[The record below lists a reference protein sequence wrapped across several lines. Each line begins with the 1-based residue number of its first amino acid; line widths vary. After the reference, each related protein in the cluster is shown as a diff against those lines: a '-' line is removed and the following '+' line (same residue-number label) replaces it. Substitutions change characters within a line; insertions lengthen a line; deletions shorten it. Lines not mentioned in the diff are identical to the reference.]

1 MKAPNLNIDFN
12 AMVEEWKH
20 LDPKNMGNWP
30 LLPKSLVLLLLFIA
44 ILVAGYF
51 LDTSDQLTQLD
62 TAKAR
67 EETLKTAFMDKKRQA
82 INLETYRQQLK
93 DLEQAF
99 GALLKQLP
107 NKSEMDALLTDIN
120 QAGLGRGLE
129 FDLFKPEAKENFT
142 EFYAELPITI
152 RITGKYHD
160 LGSFA
165 SDISQLPRIVT
176 LNEIGVTTSKDGG
189 LVMDAIAKTYRYLD
203 EDEVATQRKIAKE
216 KADKEKAKAPAPA
229 AGGHK

>member
-12 AMVEEWKH
+12 AILEEWKH
-20 LDPKNMGNWP
+20 LDPKNIGNWP
-30 LLPKSLVLLLLFIA
+30 TAPKALVLILLFLVLLGG
-44 ILVAGYF
+44 GYA
-51 LDTSDQLTQLD
+51 LDWSDQVAQLD
-62 TAKAR
+62 AAKAK
-67 EETLKTAFMDKKRQA
+67 EATLKTTFMDKKLQA

-129 FDLFKPEAKENFT
+129 FELFKPEAKENFT
-142 EFYAELPITI
+142 EYYAELPITV

-160 LGSFA
+160 LGAFA

-176 LNEIGVTTSKDGG
+176 LNDIAISVGKEGV
-189 LVMDAIAKTYRYLD
+189 LALDAIAKTYRYLD
-203 EDEVATQRKIAKE
+203 EDEVASQRKAAKE
-216 KADKEKAKAPAPA
+216 KADKAKAAQPKEA
-229 AGGHK
+229 KK

>member
-1 MKAPNLNIDFN
+1 VKAPNLNIDFN
-12 AMVEEWKH
+12 AILEEWKH
-20 LDPKNMGNWP
+20 LDPKNIGNWP
-30 LLPKSLVLLLLFIA
+30 TAPKALVLILLFLLLLGG
-44 ILVAGYF
+44 GYA
-51 LDTSDQLTQLD
+51 LDWSDQVAQLD
-62 TAKAR
+62 AAKAK
-67 EETLKTAFMDKKRQA
+67 EATLKTTFMDKKLQA

-129 FDLFKPEAKENFT
+129 FELFKPEAKENFT
-142 EFYAELPITI
+142 EYYAELPITV

-160 LGSFA
+160 LGAFA

-176 LNEIGVTTSKDGG
+176 LNDIAISVGKEGV
-189 LVMDAIAKTYRYLD
+189 LALDAIAKTYRYLD
-203 EDEVATQRKIAKE
+203 EDEVASQRKAAKE
-216 KADKEKAKAPAPA
+216 KADKAKPAQPKEA
-229 AGGHK
+229 KK

>member
-1 MKAPNLNIDFN
+1 MKAPNLNLDFN
-12 AMVEEWKH
+12 AILEEWKH
-20 LDPKNMGNWP
+20 LDPKNIGNWP
-30 LLPKSLVLLLLFIA
+30 TAPKALVLLFLFLL
-44 ILVAGYF
+44 LLGGGYF
-51 LDTSDQLTQLD
+51 LDWSDQWAQLD
-62 TAKAR
+62 AAKAK

-93 DLEQAF
+93 ELEQAF

-129 FDLFKPEAKENFT
+129 FELFKPETKENFT
-142 EFYAELPITI
+142 EYYAELPITV

-160 LGSFA
+160 LGAFA

-176 LNEIGVTTSKDGG
+176 LNEIGISVGKEGI
-189 LVMDAIAKTYRYLD
+189 LAMDAIAKTYRYLD
-203 EDEVATQRKIAKE
+203 EDEVASQRKAAKE
-216 KADKEKAKAPAPA
+216 KADKDKGKGQGAK
-229 AGGHK
+229 K